1 MSHLDYGVL
10 IAYLF
15 GIVLVGVLFSRR
27 NRTSADMFAAGGQ
40 SPWWTSG
47 LSAFMTMFSAN
58 TFVVWGGIG
67 YRLGFTAVAI
77 NLMYGIAALA
87 VGYFVAGHWKRIGV
101 QTPAQYIQ
109 LRFGT
114 GALHFYT
121 WAMML
126 FRLIGTA
133 GALYALATILVALM
147 PLAEGNFLRDPAT
160 GNLSLMWAILIF
172 GGIVVLYTMI
182 GGLWA
187 VLMTDV
193 LQFIILNLAIAFVV
207 PLVLLQAG
215 GVGEFVQAAPEGFFT
230 ATGGQYTWFFLAGWC
245 AIHFFMIG
253 ADWAFAQRFICVPN
267 ARDARRSSY
276 LFGFLYLVSPIL
288 WLLPPMVWRV
298 IEPIPEGASAETI
311 RQLSENAYIHSIAA
325 VLPAG
330 MVGLMIAAMFSAT
343 ASMVSSQLNVFSG
356 VLTYD
361 VYRPLRKVADDAAE
375 LVMAGRLF
383 TILLGTLILA
393 VALMIPALGGA
404 ERVIVGVTELM
415 VVALLAPA
423 VWGLFSRTITAKAV
437 WITGGVGLGTG
448 ILVRTGLGEGGF
460 LTELYGFQNLAVW
473 VQSNGTYVTTFTGVV
488 LPIVILT
495 VIQWLSRETAPG
507 YQRLEKVADRYA
519 AEQLEAPAIAS
530 RLPAVIV
537 GWALVA
543 CACLMG
549 ILVVVNQEAQDR
561 LVIGIFGGVVLVL
574 AIVILKLSERLT
586 KPVAQGDSGAK
597 TDDFS

>member
-15 GIVLVGVLFSRR
+15 GIVLVGVLLSRR

-77 NLMYGIAALA
+77 NLMYGIAAIA

-101 QTPAQYIQ
+101 RTPAEYIQ

-121 WAMML
+121 WAMMI
-126 FRLIGTA
+126 FRIVGTA

-160 GNLSLMWAILIF
+160 GNLSLTWAILIF
-172 GGIVVLYTMI
+172 GAIVVFYTMI

-215 GVGEFVQAAPEGFFT
+215 GFGEFVQAAPEGFFA
-230 ATGGQYTWFFLAGWC
+230 ATGGTYTWFFLAGWC

-267 ARDARRSSY
+267 VRDARRSTY
-276 LFGFLYLVSPIL
+276 LFGALYLGSPFL
-288 WLLPPMVWRV
+288 WLLPPIVWRV
-298 IEPIPEGASAETI
+298 IEPIPEGATAETI
-311 RQLSENAYIHSIAA
+311 RHLSETAYINSVAA

-330 MVGLMIAAMFSAT
+330 MVGLMVAAMFSAT

-356 VLTYD
+356 VLTHD
-361 VYRPLRKVADDAAE
+361 IYRPLRKVAETSRE
-375 LVMAGRLF
+375 LVTAGRIF
-383 TILLGTLILA
+383 TILLGIVIIGIALA
-393 VALMIPALGGA
+393 IPALGGA
-404 ERVIVGVTELM
+404 ERVIVGITELM

-423 VWGLFSRTITAKAV
+423 VWGLFSRTINGKAV
-437 WITGGVGLGTG
+437 WITGGIGLGAG
-448 ILVRTGLGEGGF
+448 LLVRGGLAAGG
-460 LTELYGFQNLAVW
+460 LLEDVVGFQTLAQW
-473 VQSNGTYVTTFTGVV
+473 VQANGTYVTTFTGVV
-488 LPIVILT
+488 LPIAILG
-495 VIQWLSRETAPG
+495 VIQMLTKKPAAGYARVEALARIRNEEDAASPSLPSRM
-507 YQRLEKVADRYA
+507 
-519 AEQLEAPAIAS
+519 PAI
-530 RLPAVIV
+530 IV
-537 GWALVA
+537 GWALLA
-543 CACLMG
+543 CAVMMTV
-549 ILVVVNQEAQDR
+549 LVVVNQDGGDR
-561 LVIGIFGGVVLVL
+561 LVIGIFG
-574 AIVILKLSERLT
+574 AIVLLLGIAILVGSRK
-586 KPVAQGDSGAK
+586 VADKAGLGSK
-597 TDDFS
+597 TD